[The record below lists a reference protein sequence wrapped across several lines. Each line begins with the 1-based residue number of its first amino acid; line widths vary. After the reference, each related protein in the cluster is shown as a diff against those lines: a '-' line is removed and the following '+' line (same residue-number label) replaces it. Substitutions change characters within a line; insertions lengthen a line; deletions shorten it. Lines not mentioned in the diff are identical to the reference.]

1 MNLLWDHELGIF
13 HVPPTAEGMFPS
25 SFPNLRLDPCLPLAQ
40 ALAST
45 DPGGMWSRCRAL
57 GMRPRGV
64 LQVKERNTT
73 LGSCSWKHHFFLS
86 GLVLFPLRYTLCTV
100 QRRAL
105 LIHTDIGLH
114 NCLLDFHF
122 SSLPVWLITS
132 LLTLKPLVCPK
143 WMDLLHSFVLVC
155 ERYPCCSIV
164 A

>member
-1 MNLLWDHELGIF
+1 MNFLRDHQLGIF

-64 LQVKERNTT
+64 LQVKERKAM
-73 LGSCSWKHHFFLS
+73 LGNCSSKYHFFLS
-86 GLVLFPLRYTLCTV
+86 GLILFPLRCTFCTV

-105 LIHTDIGLH
+105 LIHTDVGLLGFSPGLH

-132 LLTLKPLVCPK
+132 LLTLKPLVCP
-143 WMDLLHSFVLVC
+143 
-155 ERYPCCSIV
+155 E
-164 A
+164 